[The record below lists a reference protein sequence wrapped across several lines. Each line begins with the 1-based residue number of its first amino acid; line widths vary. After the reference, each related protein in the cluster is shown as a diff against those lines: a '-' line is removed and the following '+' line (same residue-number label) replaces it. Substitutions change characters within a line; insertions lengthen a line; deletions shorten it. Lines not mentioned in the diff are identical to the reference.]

1 MQSLT
6 ELVIFLSLLQGCAS
20 PQPFIVMSALPNP
33 PHSQSLEAS
42 SVAASPGPFQGTK
55 FKLSD
60 YQWQHCILLIFAPS
74 TASSHYRQQMQAW
87 QADVTGTDALL
98 RRYRKGRDLKLVQ
111 ILGTGE
117 SQVDGRSLSSASAE
131 RLRQQFGITPEEF
144 AVILVGK
151 DCTEKQRSQTPIDL
165 AMLFRT
171 TLAVS
176 AKQRDTM
183 PMRQQE
189 MRSRQ

>member
-1 MQSLT
+1 MQSLPV
-6 ELVIFLSLLQGCAS
+6 LVALLSLLQGCAY
-20 PQPFIVMSALPNP
+20 PQPFISMSDSPSP
-33 PHSQSLEAS
+33 PHPQSSKVAGVATTSGHSQG
-42 SVAASPGPFQGTK
+42 VA

-60 YQWQHCILLIFAPS
+60 YQWQHRILLVFAPS
-74 TASSHYRQQMQAW
+74 TDSSHYRQQMQAW
-87 QADVTGTDALL
+87 QADATGTDD
-98 RRYRKGRDLKLVQ
+98 RDLKLVQ

-117 SQVDGRSLSSASAE
+117 SQVDGRSLSSASVE

-151 DCTEKQRSQTPIDL
+151 DGTEKQRSQTPIDL

-171 TLAVS
+171 IDA
-176 AKQRDTM
+176 M

>member
-6 ELVIFLSLLQGCAS
+6 EFVVLLSLLQGCAY
-20 PQPFIVMSALPNP
+20 PQPFIVMSDLPNP
-33 PHSQSLEAS
+33 SHAQSLETAN
-42 SVAASPGPFQGTK
+42 VAANPDRSQRIE

-60 YQWQHCILLIFAPS
+60 YQWQNRILLVFAPS
-74 TASSHYRQQMQAW
+74 TDSSQYRQQMQVW
-87 QADVTGTDALL
+87 QADEAGTGN
-98 RRYRKGRDLKLVQ
+98 RDLKLVQ

-117 SQVDGRSLSSASAE
+117 SQVDGRSLNSASVE
-131 RLRQQFGITPEEF
+131 KLRQQFGITPEEF

-151 DCTEKQRSQTPIDL
+151 DGTEKQRSQTPLDL
-165 AMLFRT
+165 AGLFRT
-171 TLAVS
+171 IDA
-176 AKQRDTM
+176 M

>member
-1 MQSLT
+1 
-6 ELVIFLSLLQGCAS
+6 
-20 PQPFIVMSALPNP
+20 MSDSPNP
-33 PHSQSLEAS
+33 PHSQSPEVA
-42 SVAASPGPFQGTK
+42 SVAANPSRSQGTE

-60 YQWQHCILLIFAPS
+60 YQWQHRILLVFAPS
-74 TASSHYRQQMQAW
+74 TDSSQYRQQMQIW
-87 QADVTGTDALL
+87 QADGAGTDD
-98 RRYRKGRDLKLVQ
+98 RNLKLVQ

-131 RLRQQFGITPEEF
+131 KLRQQFGIAPEGF

-151 DCTEKQRSQTPIDL
+151 DGTEKQRSQTPIDL
-165 AMLFRT
+165 AALFRT
-171 TLAVS
+171 IDS
-176 AKQRDTM
+176 M

>member
-1 MQSLT
+1 MQSFP
-6 ELVIFLSLLQGCAS
+6 VFVAFLPLLQSCAS
-20 PQPFIVMSALPNP
+20 PQPFIAMNDLPSP
-33 PHSQSLEAS
+33 PHSQSSEVAS
-42 SVAASPGPFQGTK
+42 VTATSDRPHGVE

-60 YQWQHCILLIFAPS
+60 YQWQHRILLVFAPLTGS
-74 TASSHYRQQMQAW
+74 PHYRQQMQSW
-87 QADVTGTDALL
+87 QADAAGTDD
-98 RRYRKGRDLKLVQ
+98 RDLKLVQ

-117 SQVDGRSLSSASAE
+117 SQVDGRSINSASAE

-151 DCTEKQRSQTPIDL
+151 DGTEKRRSQTPIDL
-165 AMLFRT
+165 TALFRT
-171 TLAVS
+171 IDA
-176 AKQRDTM
+176 M

>member
-1 MQSLT
+1 MQTLT
-6 ELVIFLSLLQGCAS
+6 GLVVLLSLLQGCAS
-20 PQPFIVMSALPNP
+20 QPFIAMSDSPNP
-33 PHSQSLEAS
+33 SHSQSLETA
-42 SVAASPGPFQGTK
+42 SVAAANPSRSQGVE

-60 YQWQHCILLIFAPS
+60 YQWQNRILLVFAPS
-74 TASSHYRQQMQAW
+74 TDSSQYRQQMQTW
-87 QADVTGTDALL
+87 QADAAGTDD
-98 RRYRKGRDLKLVQ
+98 RDLKLVQ

-117 SQVDGRSLSSASAE
+117 SQVDRRSLSSASAE
-131 RLRQQFGITPEEF
+131 RLRQQFGILPEEF

-151 DCTEKQRSQTPIDL
+151 DGTEKQRSQAPIDL

-171 TLAVS
+171 IDA
-176 AKQRDTM
+176 M

>member
-6 ELVIFLSLLQGCAS
+6 VLVVLLSLLQGCVYS
-20 PQPFIVMSALPNP
+20 QPFIAMSNSPNP
-33 PHSQSLEAS
+33 SHSQSPEVAN
-42 SVAASPGPFQGTK
+42 VAANSDRSQEIE

-60 YQWQHCILLIFAPS
+60 YQWQHRILLVFSPS
-74 TASSHYRQQMQAW
+74 SDSSEYRQQMQTW
-87 QADVTGTDALL
+87 QADQAGVDD
-98 RRYRKGRDLKLVQ
+98 RDLKLVE

-151 DCTEKQRSQTPIDL
+151 DGTEKQRSQTPVDL
-165 AMLFRT
+165 ELLFRT
-171 TLAVS
+171 IDA
-176 AKQRDTM
+176 M